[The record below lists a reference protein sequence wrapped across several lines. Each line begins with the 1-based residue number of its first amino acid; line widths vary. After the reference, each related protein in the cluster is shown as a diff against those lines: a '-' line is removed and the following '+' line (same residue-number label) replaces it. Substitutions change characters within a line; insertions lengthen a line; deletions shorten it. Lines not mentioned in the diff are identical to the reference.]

1 MWDMTLQWNPKK
13 CKVIPVKKGKQVEG
27 AADLKL
33 DEMLLVK
40 NL

>member
-13 CKVIPVKKGKQVEG
+13 CKVIHVKKGKQVED

-33 DEMLLVK
+33 DEMALVK